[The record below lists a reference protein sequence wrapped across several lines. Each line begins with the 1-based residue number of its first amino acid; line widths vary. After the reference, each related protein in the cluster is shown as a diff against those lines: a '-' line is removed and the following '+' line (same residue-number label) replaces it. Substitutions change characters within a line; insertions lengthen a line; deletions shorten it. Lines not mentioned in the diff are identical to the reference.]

1 MDKQNSTL
9 NDKEKT
15 PKTVSLSV
23 PKGFSKEFVH
33 LNNQP
38 NKSQYVWRLIRD
50 DMNKQ
55 IEDVQILEIVREVMK
70 DVNLYNV
77 INKGDKWSS

>member
-23 PKGFSKEFVH
+23 PKGFEKEVAH
-33 LNNQP
+33 LNSQS

-55 IEDVQILEIVREVMK
+55 NEEAQILEIMREAMK
-70 DVNLYNV
+70 DLNLHNV
-77 INKGDKWSS
+77 LNKSDKWSV